1 MGSTV
6 AGRFRLTGRLR
17 QNKSFAAVTRAA
29 MLERPVSKVQRSSNL
44 HPPPKTGSGLGGPS
58 AAEPDRQHPVLCSR
72 PSSDREHQQIAD
84 SKHSVE

>member
-6 AGRFRLTGRLR
+6 TGRFRLTGRLR

-44 HPPPKTGSGLGGPS
+44 QPPKDRFRFRRSVSG
-58 AAEPDRQHPVLCSR
+58 
-72 PSSDREHQQIAD
+72 
-84 SKHSVE
+84 